1 MPGALGLGMQC
12 WDCKLCGLV
21 ECATALVPHHCPPF
35 RPCPA
40 QVATDLCS
48 PHSGSP
54 VACAAVL
61 DTDRS
66 IPVCRYQVRPCRTA
80 VPAQHAARQGSS
92 AGQGA
97 MSKTCP
103 CVPYPQGPQTMP
115 LLPPIHSTAD

>member
-40 QVATDLCS
+40 QVATDPCS

-54 VACAAVL
+54 VPCAAVL

-80 VPAQHAARQGSS
+80 VPAARQGSS

-103 CVPYPQGPQTMP
+103 SLPYPQGPQTMP